1 MQPVESAIGQDD
13 FGALRD
19 ELRALR
25 AELHDLRAATDAI
38 GSTVSQIDSVVGP
51 FGVPLPDNTMLVQTL
66 YGVKFVI
73 DPLDTVMA
81 PNLIVYRQWE
91 SDLSGFFWN
100 SLTPDDVFVDV
111 GANFGYFTCLCA
123 EKIGRSGRGR
133 VFSFE
138 PNPACLRLLDKNLVI
153 NWSMSPVQVFRGAA
167 GVQRTV
173 VKLSVPR
180 GHAANA
186 SLSIPA
192 RDADLIDVQMIRI
205 DAFVPE
211 DVVATFMKVDV
222 EGHEY
227 GALKGAAALIARSPN
242 IKIVMEWSPEQIREA
257 GYRIDQMLDLFEE
270 LKLTCHRLPPTIHDF
285 DPAQSLLS
293 RADMGSIGYD
303 NILLCRA

>member
-1 MQPVESAIGQDD
+1 MTPQ
-13 FGALRD
+13 
-19 ELRALR
+19 
-25 AELHDLRAATDAI
+25 
-38 GSTVSQIDSVVGP
+38 
-51 FGVPLPDNTMLVQTL
+51 LV
-66 YGVKFVI
+66 
-73 DPLDTVMA
+73 
-81 PNLIVYRQWE
+81 VYRQWE
-91 SDLSGFFWN
+91 AQLSALLPKLCPPG
-100 SLTPDDVFVDV
+100 SVFVDV

-123 EKIGRSGRGR
+123 SKIGRAGRGR

-138 PNPACLRLLDKNLVI
+138 PNPACLRLLDKNLLI

-167 GVQRTV
+167 GVQRTT

-192 RDADLIDVQMIRI
+192 RDADLVDVPMTRI

-211 DVVATFMKVDV
+211 DIVATYMKIDV

-227 GALKGAAALIARSPN
+227 GALKGAAALIARSPDLR
-242 IKIVMEWSPEQIREA
+242 IVMEWSPEQIREA

-285 DPAQSLLS
+285 DAAQSLLS
-293 RADMGSIGYD
+293 RADMATIGYD